1 MNRILTERLMLRTLT
16 LADLDDCF
24 MDSTKPSA
32 GWMPHGTQEE
42 TRHLLESVYIGK
54 ESIWGIVRQ
63 DTGKLVGSIGLMHD
77 FKREY
82 ERARSVGYA
91 LNEDCRGKGYMTE
104 AVQAVL
110 RHAFERRGLSIISAY
125 AYPWNVSSRRVLEKC
140 GFRYEGTLKRA
151 ATLSD
156 GSLHDNDCYAITRE
170 EWVDWIFQ
178 DR

>member
-91 LNEDCRGKGYMTE
+91 LNEDCRG
-104 AVQAVL
+104 
-110 RHAFERRGLSIISAY
+110 
-125 AYPWNVSSRRVLEKC
+125 
-140 GFRYEGTLKRA
+140 
-151 ATLSD
+151 
-156 GSLHDNDCYAITRE
+156 LHDRGRAGGPAACL
-170 EWVDWIFQ
+170 
-178 DR
+178 